1 MITEKEYKKALQTI
15 DDYVTQLRLSHVMP
29 RYFVDLRGGCGAVR
43 DKHHKSYDED
53 YNGLHQDTPDV
64 VIYKH
69 GYKGEKH
76 WEMKKEDIDFLNAEC
91 DRLNAEYEA

>member
-29 RYFVDLRGGCGAVR
+29 RYFVDLRAGCGAVR

-53 YNGLHQDTPDV
+53 YEGLHQDTPDV

-69 GYKGEKH
+69 GYKGEGR